1 MPGQRPIHPAQHHH
15 GCAATSPWVC
25 CNITMGVLQHHHG
38 CAATSPWVCCN
49 ITVAPAPAHPP
60 YPAFLS
66 PQPPIYL
73 QTSTSVLPLAL
84 QRLCQASAL
93 STLHN
98 ITVGVLWHLR
108 PHTPPPA
115 SREAATATETPPPV
129 PFSALLVPPQGVAV
143 RVSLP
148 AGVVAEGKRLQVQQG
163 DGTEDFGIAPV
174 KRKCG
179 EREEE
184 EWSPL
189 MLPME
194 VYVPRSL
201 ARAMSTQK
209 QEEAFESTRKQ
220 DEWSPLMLLM
230 EVYAPCSLARAMA
243 STGPCR
249 LYDETMRHPPAHAGA
264 AAGSNHPFILY
275 SVCVRVSPFLPPG
288 IHRPM
293 PALQP
298 AATIPLYSTMC
309 VCVSPLSSLQASTGP
324 CRLYDETM
332 RCYQSL
338 QPSAAV
344 QAMVDGEDVGRVRA
358 TTGVLLEVSLLG
370 WGTPNN
376 LEPRV
381 LPHHAPMPSSSPRAS
396 LPPSPLPSL
405 FPLRFLSYSSL
416 QDPKVSGA
424 TAAAASCPNAKLL
437 PTCLIRNLTSL
448 FLRHP
453 SLDFTLA
460 AASPPLPARSVA
472 SAFHPNRAPLLPHT
486 AAWRVEHCGDG
497 GAGSADIATACYQR
511 LVRPFLHSTLTA
523 PPAAAWRGG
532 QCREGG
538 SADIATPCYQ
548 RLVSA
553 CLQASVHPNRAP
565 RLPRCMAG
573 RALWGQ
579 RECRYRHS
587 LQPKTA
593 SRAIPACRRPFT
605 HFHAQVARRLLR
617 CGARVNPAIPRL
629 SRGTQAL
636 PPSSP
641 SLPPSSPSLPP
652 SSPSLP
658 PSSPSLPPSSPSL
671 PPSPPPQPPPASR
684 AFSACRRPFAHLHSQ
699 VARLLI
705 RCGARVNPAIPRLS
719 RGTQALPPSSPSLPP
734 SSPSLPPSSP
744 SLPPS
749 SPSLPPS
756 SPSLPPS
763 SPSLPPSPPP
773 QPPPASRAFSACR
786 RPFAHLH
793 SQVARLLIRCG
804 ARLAELFLLADAP
817 SLIFTH
823 KSPAFT
829 FVVARGSTRQSRG
842 LEGAFRVVQPAL
854 CAAACPKPL
863 LENKFAQ
870 HMIVDES
877 LKVLY
882 CALPKVGNTS
892 WKLWF
897 RLMKLRGNYSEFHSF
912 NKTSSDNNAGSS
924 ANGTAAADA
933 GVGGT
938 AAAEGTAAPAAA
950 AAASE
955 PAAINITTEDFKMI
969 HLRGLN
975 GLTELPDLHEEAAI
989 RFITRRDVFRFT
1001 FVRNP
1006 LTRATSAFLD
1016 KFVHARNFTNE
1027 GDARLYW
1034 ADAMFGQTKQLKKML
1049 KEHPTSEFSFA
1060 EYLVLVEEALKGDA
1074 DTIENHID
1082 KQIDLCALD
1091 RVHYDFVGR
1100 FENMSADVAAV
1111 MRQLNTSDLGIFQKG
1126 KSLQLTGA
1134 DQRSAQLYDKDSLER
1149 ANRIY
1154 SDDMSIPFNAI
1165 RYDIPEALK
1174 QVAARENGTQ
1184 TPATATSRKLLILES
1199 PR

>member
-1 MPGQRPIHPAQHHH
+1 
-15 GCAATSPWVC
+15 
-25 CNITMGVLQHHHG
+25 
-38 CAATSPWVCCN
+38 
-49 ITVAPAPAHPP
+49 
-60 YPAFLS
+60 
-66 PQPPIYL
+66 
-73 QTSTSVLPLAL
+73 TSVLPLAL

-148 AGVVAEGKRLQVQQG
+148 AGVVAEGKRLQVQQA
-163 DGTEDFGIAPV
+163 DRTEDFGIAPV
-174 KRKCG
+174 ERKCG

-201 ARAMSTQK
+201 ARAM
-209 QEEAFESTRKQ
+209 
-220 DEWSPLMLLM
+220 
-230 EVYAPCSLARAMA
+230 
-243 STGPCR
+243 
-249 LYDETMRHPPAHAGA
+249 
-264 AAGSNHPFILY
+264 
-275 SVCVRVSPFLPPG
+275 
-288 IHRPM
+288 
-293 PALQP
+293 
-298 AATIPLYSTMC
+298 
-309 VCVSPLSSLQASTGP
+309 ASTGP

-332 RCYQSL
+332 RCYQAL

-344 QAMVDGEDVGRVRA
+344 QAMVDGEDVGRVRG
-358 TTGVLLEVSLLG
+358 TTGVLLE
-370 WGTPNN
+370 
-376 LEPRV
+376 
-381 LPHHAPMPSSSPRAS
+381 
-396 LPPSPLPSL
+396 
-405 FPLRFLSYSSL
+405 
-416 QDPKVSGA
+416 DPKVSGA

-453 SLDFTLA
+453 ALDFTLA

-472 SAFHPNRAPLLPHT
+472 SAFHPNRAPLLPLA
-486 AAWRVEHCGDG
+486 AAWRAEHCGDG
-497 GAGSADIATACYQR
+497 GSADIATACYQR
-511 LVRPFLHSTLTA
+511 L
-523 PPAAAWRGG
+523 
-532 QCREGG
+532 
-538 SADIATPCYQ
+538 
-548 RLVSA
+548 
-553 CLQASVHPNRAP
+553 
-565 RLPRCMAG
+565 
-573 RALWGQ
+573 
-579 RECRYRHS
+579 
-587 LQPKTA
+587 
-593 SRAIPACRRPFT
+593 
-605 HFHAQVARRLLR
+605 
-617 CGARVNPAIPRL
+617 
-629 SRGTQAL
+629 
-636 PPSSP
+636 
-641 SLPPSSPSLPP
+641 
-652 SSPSLP
+652 
-658 PSSPSLPPSSPSL
+658 
-671 PPSPPPQPPPASR
+671 
-684 AFSACRRPFAHLHSQ
+684 
-699 VARLLI
+699 
-705 RCGARVNPAIPRLS
+705 
-719 RGTQALPPSSPSLPP
+719 
-734 SSPSLPPSSP
+734 
-744 SLPPS
+744 
-749 SPSLPPS
+749 
-756 SPSLPPS
+756 
-763 SPSLPPSPPP
+763 
-773 QPPPASRAFSACR
+773 
-786 RPFAHLH
+786 
-793 SQVARLLIRCG
+793 
-804 ARLAELFLLADAP
+804 LAELFLLADAP

-823 KSPAFT
+823 KSPAFS

-975 GLTELPDLHEEAAI
+975 GLTELPDFHEEAAI

-1034 ADAMFGQTKQLKKML
+1034 ADAMFGQTKLLKKML
-1049 KEHPTSEFSFA
+1049 KEHPTGEFSFA

-1074 DTIENHID
+1074 DKIENHID

-1134 DQRSAQLYDKDSLER
+1134 DQRSAQLYDKVSAQCCHSHLMSAFFQSDNPSALVSLHR
-1149 ANRIY
+1149 
-1154 SDDMSIPFNAI
+1154 S
-1165 RYDIPEALK
+1165 
-1174 QVAARENGTQ
+1174 
-1184 TPATATSRKLLILES
+1184 
-1199 PR
+1199 